1 MRGVVTAGTG
11 IGRVALVA
19 GACVA
24 LPLLALWATGS
35 LGEIAA
41 WAAEAQRQAQ
51 NAMAG
56 AVRRLRAGEAGALA
70 GLIALAFTYGVA
82 HAAGPGHGKVLIG
95 GYGVARRVPLGRLA
109 ALSLAASLAQAA
121 VAVALVYA
129 GVAVLSLSREALVGL
144 AEGPLL
150 VAGHLAVA
158 GIGLWL
164 VWRGLIGLARAVGQG
179 AERRQAA
186 HAPAAEPGHH
196 HRHHDHHHHHAEH
209 VHGMADEACA
219 TCGHAHGPSLAEVEA
234 ATGWREAAAL
244 VAGIAIRPC
253 TGALLLLIL
262 TWQMG
267 IGAAGIAGT
276 FAMGLGTGLVTV
288 AVAALAV
295 WSRAGLG
302 AALQDG
308 RFRAVGPAIELSAG
322 AAIAAIALTAAA
334 TAV

>member
-1 MRGVVTAGTG
+1 VL
-11 IGRVALVA
+11 LVA
-19 GACVA
+19 GACIA

-35 LGEIAA
+35 LGEIAL

-51 NAMAG
+51 NALAG
-56 AVRRLRAGEAGALA
+56 AVRRLRAGETGALA
-70 GLIALAFTYGVA
+70 GLMALAFAYGVA

-95 GYGVARRVPLGRLA
+95 GYGVARRVALGRLA
-109 ALSLAASLAQAA
+109 AVALAASLAQAA

-129 GVAVLSLSREALVGL
+129 GIGVLALSREALVGL

-150 VAGHLAVA
+150 LAGHLAVA
-158 GIGLWL
+158 GVGLWL
-164 VWRGLIGLARAVGQG
+164 AWRGLAGLWRALGR
-179 AERRQAA
+179 E
-186 HAPAAEPGHH
+186 APAGHAH
-196 HRHHDHHHHHAEH
+196 HGDHA
-209 VHGMADEACA
+209 HGSAGEACE
-219 TCGHAHGPSLAEVEA
+219 TCGHAHGPSPAAVEA
-234 ATGWREAAAL
+234 ATGWPAVLAL

-253 TGALLLLIL
+253 TGALLLLVL

-308 RFRAVGPAIELSAG
+308 RFRVVGPAIELAAG
-322 AAIAAIALTAAA
+322 AAIAAIAVTAAA
-334 TAV
+334 AP